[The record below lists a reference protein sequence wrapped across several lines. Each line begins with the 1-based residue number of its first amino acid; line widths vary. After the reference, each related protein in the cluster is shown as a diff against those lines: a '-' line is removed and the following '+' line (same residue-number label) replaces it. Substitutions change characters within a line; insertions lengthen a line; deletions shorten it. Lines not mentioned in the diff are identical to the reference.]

1 MARSILRMNNMRFS
15 FKLPLLITVAAV
27 ITGGVV
33 GYNALEKMNES
44 ANQAA
49 EQQFK
54 SFAHARA
61 AHLQSYLE
69 SIVGNLHSLTD
80 NPTTFDAMK
89 QFRAVWNAMES
100 GQTETLQA
108 AYIHNNPN
116 PLGKKNEMVAA
127 EDGSEYSALHAK
139 YHPWLN
145 EFLTE
150 MGLYDIFFISAEG
163 DVIYTVY
170 KELDFA
176 SNVKTGSGKD
186 TSLGSLYSR
195 AMELPSGS
203 EAVIYEDFKP
213 YAPSNNMPAAF
224 IGRPVFGDDGERLGV
239 VAFQMPIAKINDI
252 MKSADGLGDSGEL
265 ALYGADFMM
274 RNDSRFEKT
283 STILVRKNRTQQIK
297 EALAGKEGVIPHG
310 HNFADKEVLAA
321 YEPFAF
327 EGINY
332 AMIGE
337 IDRSEIDAP
346 IDAARNELLLNILLV
361 LLGVSGTGLL
371 VARSI
376 SKRIN
381 SLSQVIGKLS
391 EGDTNVMLPE
401 ESSDEIGQTVKAL
414 ENLRGVIANNI
425 QLKLALDTCTSNV
438 MMADANMNISYLN
451 GAVASFLQEAEKDI
465 QKELP
470 RFSVATLLGS
480 NIDVFHKNP
489 SYQRGMLE
497 KLSSTYKT
505 SIQVGGRSFNL
516 VANPIYGYNNERLG
530 TVVEWQDGTAIGLTE
545 AINKSQAIIEFQ
557 TDGTIINA
565 NANFLSVMGYA
576 LEEIKSKHHSMFV
589 DAAYKASAEYQK
601 FWESLNRG
609 EAQTGEFKRIGKNDK
624 EVWIQASYNPIIDL
638 KGKVVRVVKT
648 ASDITQQVIVR
659 MENERGAQEAMEVLD
674 KISSGDLTLKLEQEY
689 SGVFSEIKRAINSTV
704 DKLKETVTNI
714 KQTADSVGS
723 AASQISSGTNDLSQR
738 TEQQASSLEET
749 AASMEEITGTV
760 RANSENARN
769 ANLLSS
775 EAREV
780 AERGG
785 QVVGDA
791 VTAMNSIEKS
801 SQKIAD
807 IITVIDEIAFQTNL
821 LALNA
826 AVEAARAGEAGK
838 GFAVVAS
845 EVRSLAGRSA
855 SASKEIKALIME
867 SNSQVKNGSELVNNA
882 GETLKDIVTSVKKV
896 ADIIGEIASASAEQ
910 STGIDEINS
919 AVSQMDEMTQQNAAL
934 VEENNAAA
942 QSLVHQAQ
950 ELDEMMKFFVL
961 AEEAKKAPAIQ
972 RPEIVKPVSAKAAKA
987 TSRAAQSPA
996 VKKVQAMAKVNGAAA
1011 EREWEEF

>member
-33 GYNALEKMNES
+33 GYNALEKMSES

-54 SFAHARA
+54 SSAHARA

-80 NPTTFDAMK
+80 NPTTFEAMQ
-89 QFRAVWNAMES
+89 QFYTVWNAMES

-116 PLGKKNEMVAA
+116 PLGKKNEMMAA
-127 EDGSEYSALHAK
+127 EDGSEYSALHEK

-176 SNVKTGSGKD
+176 SNVKTGSGKE
-186 TSLGSLYSR
+186 TGLGALYRR

-203 EAVIYEDFKP
+203 EAVVYEDFKP
-213 YAPSNNMPAAF
+213 YAPSNNVPAAF

-252 MKSADGLGDSGEL
+252 IKSAEGLGDSGEL
-265 ALYGADFMM
+265 ALYGADFLM
-274 RNDSRFEKT
+274 RNDSRFEET
-283 STILVRKNRTQQIK
+283 STILVRKNETEQVK
-297 EALAGKEGVIPHG
+297 KALAGKEGVIPHG
-310 HNFADKEVLAA
+310 HNFADEEVLVV

-337 IDRSEIDAP
+337 IERSEIDAP
-346 IDAARNELLLNILLV
+346 IAAARNELLLNVLGI
-361 LLGVSGTGLL
+361 LLGVTALGFVVSRGISRR
-371 VARSI
+371 VAVLGEAMNTLAQGQYPSIPSLDDRDELGDMGRSL
-376 SKRIN
+376 N
-381 SLSQVIGKLS
+381 
-391 EGDTNVMLPE
+391 D
-401 ESSDEIGQTVKAL
+401 
-414 ENLRGVIANNI
+414 LRGYVYQSNRWQTMVNSMSMPLMVCDKDFNITFANKI
-425 QLKLALDTCTSNV
+425 SLETLKKIEKILPIT
-438 MMADANMNISYLN
+438 ADKI
-451 GAVASFLQEAEKDI
+451 I
-465 QKELP
+465 
-470 RFSVATLLGS
+470 GS
-480 NIDVFHKNP
+480 NIDIFHKNP
-489 SYQRGMLE
+489 AHQRGLLPALSGGKTHKAEFKIGEEWMSLQATAIMDEQGNFDGAFVDWMLVTEE
-497 KLSSTYKT
+497 KRNQEMIALAQEKIQELIAAASDGNLNQRIDAAQFIGFYKELASSMNGLMDTM
-505 SIQVGGRSFNL
+505 V
-516 VANPIYGYNNERLG
+516 NPIDN
-530 TVVEWQDGTAIGLTE
+530 AIGVLKKLAEGELNQSMTGEYQGSFLQMQE
-545 AINKSQAIIEFQ
+545 ALN
-557 TDGTIINA
+557 TTISRIK
-565 NANFLSVMGYA
+565 
-576 LEEIKSKHHSMFV
+576 EIVTRIKE
-589 DAAYKASAEYQK
+589 SAE
-601 FWESLNRG
+601 S
-609 EAQTGEFKRIGKNDK
+609 
-624 EVWIQASYNPIIDL
+624 VSSAS
-638 KGKVVRVVKT
+638 
-648 ASDITQQVIVR
+648 
-659 MENERGAQEAMEVLD
+659 NE
-674 KISSGDLTLKLEQEY
+674 
-689 SGVFSEIKRAINSTV
+689 
-704 DKLKETVTNI
+704 
-714 KQTADSVGS
+714 
-723 AASQISSGTNDLSQR
+723 ISSGTNDLSQR

-867 SNSQVKNGSELVNNA
+867 SNQQVKNGSELVNHA
-882 GETLKDIVTSVKKV
+882 GETLKDIVSSVKKV
-896 ADIIGEIASASAEQ
+896 ADIISEIASASAEQ

-950 ELDEMMKFFVL
+950 ELDEMMRFFTL
-961 AEEAKKAPAIQ
+961 EEVTASKSIPLKPTASIKPAS
-972 RPEIVKPVSAKAAKA
+972 VKAAKPS
-987 TSRAAQSPA
+987 TTRSAQSTA
-996 VKKVQAMAKVNGAAA
+996 VKKVKAAALANGGAAMD
-1011 EREWEEF
+1011 REWEEF